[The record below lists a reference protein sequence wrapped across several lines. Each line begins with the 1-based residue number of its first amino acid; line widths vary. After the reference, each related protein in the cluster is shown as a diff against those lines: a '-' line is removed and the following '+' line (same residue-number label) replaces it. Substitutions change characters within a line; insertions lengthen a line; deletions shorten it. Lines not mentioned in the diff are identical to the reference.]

1 MGMFNK
7 MTCFTTLLPS
17 IPLINIYLSPFMES
31 AARAIQIYMWHT
43 KDTQVDTT
51 TIINQVASKEIYSN

>member
-7 MTCFTTLLPS
+7 MTCFTTLLTS
-17 IPLINIYLSPFMES
+17 IPLIKLYLSPFMES